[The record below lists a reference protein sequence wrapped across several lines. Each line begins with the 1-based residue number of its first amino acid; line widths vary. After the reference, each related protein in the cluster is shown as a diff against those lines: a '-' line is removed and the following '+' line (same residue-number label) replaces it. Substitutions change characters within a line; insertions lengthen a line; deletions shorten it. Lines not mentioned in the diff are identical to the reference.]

1 MFNPSTNF
9 IGKDPMQW
17 WIGQVTDPDKG
28 KWGDSLEKAKAENP
42 DEEIYTFRC
51 RVRIV
56 GYHGND
62 VDLPD
67 DELPMAHVLLPP
79 NTTTVGG
86 SGQTMQY
93 QGGEVVV
100 GFFFDGEDAQQPVI
114 FGTLFKQPF
123 AGDELSNKDFDS
135 KKQTDFIPYTP
146 PKVVQRSGKTR
157 YNPQWQPQSPN
168 KRTFTDGESVK
179 TPAQEQKEASTN
191 IVIDQFTPCED
202 NEISKIS
209 NAIKDFTR
217 KMEQLQAIGGGSAID
232 PIYGGVV
239 DIKDEIKL
247 TSARIHNSTTKLVR
261 RARSWLIQDTLD
273 KLNLSLKDKT
283 PKTLQAPVGQA
294 TKSLTDVIFCN
305 IEKIQEGLAGYLSK
319 SLENMIGQVLDVPI
333 CGVENFLSD
342 MFGQINNIID
352 NDLGGMFS
360 QLNNIQGGGIGLPS
374 ETFSKAIKF
383 ANIITNV
390 LDCDRL
396 NCPEPSS
403 FSSKNGVG
411 LNGPDDF
418 GGLLD
423 KIGFK
428 KLESNLL
435 NTLDN
440 AIPAIPSAPDCST
453 NVLKCG
459 PPRVDFIG
467 SSGQGATG
475 SAIVNAIGNIIGV
488 SINGPG
494 FGFEEPPLLS
504 FFDSCDKGF
513 GAGGYAVLGPV
524 SPLTD
529 GTNVAAGAVGGLPL
543 TSNGLPINA
552 GAVGGI
558 QVSTP
563 DGQQVL
569 TEDGDPVI
577 VGGIGGIPVSAGG
590 VGGSPLTV
598 GDKPI
603 VVNGEGGQG
612 LVAGAF
618 PVVVGAPVPVTGS
631 GGVGGGTGAGA
642 GDINT
647 SLVTS
652 VSEQPTDTEDGKK
665 TGAITGISPY
675 TSTEFII
682 VEEVVEEE
690 LEDGTFIEKVVK
702 VKDFSQG
709 PYCKYKILGAKSGT
723 DGKGSLFDIFTGNT
737 GLIEEIII
745 NSGGIGYSV
754 GEIITIPGD
763 GLCGSTPEDDVTFEV
778 TSVSSSIQVSSPS
791 PPLPP
796 PIPAGIGGVNA
807 GVAAGVPS
815 IGGVNAGVAGAVGGI
830 DANTPSFSGFNIT
843 VGGVPNTDGLYV
855 SDPNGTELGVVN
867 VVITDPG
874 QGYLPNTTETT
885 LEVMTDDDGNQMVD
899 ANGNPLSTLTT
910 KEIFPDPN
918 ANYDGEQS
926 FLTSLGDVVVT
937 NVGFG
942 YKDGD
947 TVTVSGGGTGDGTGD
962 GTGTGGAE
970 VELEIQ
976 NGNIIGAKVING
988 GSGFTGLPD
997 LTINSDSGVGGR
1009 LLPVLNFTKVQD
1021 ASKLVES
1028 VRQSAVTVISCI
1040 TK

>member
-1 MFNPSTNF
+1 MYQQSTNF
-9 IGKDPMQW
+9 FGRDPMQW

-28 KWGDSLEKAKAENP
+28 EWGDSLEKKRSE
-42 DEEIYTFRC
+42 DGEDIYTFRC

-56 GYHGND
+56 GYHACEE
-62 VDLPD
+62 DLPD
-67 DELPMAHVLLPP
+67 KDLPLAHVLLPS

-86 SGQTMQY
+86 AGQTMQY

-114 FGTLFKQPF
+114 FGTLFKQSF
-123 AGDELSNKDFDS
+123 VGDQLSNKDFDD
-135 KKQTDFIPYTP
+135 KKHTCFVPYTP

-157 YNPQWQPQSPN
+157 YNPNWQPQSPAV
-168 KRTFTDGESVK
+168 RTFTDGESVK
-179 TPAQEQKEASTN
+179 TPAQEQKEAATN

-217 KMEQLQAIGGGSAID
+217 KMEQLQAIGGGSAVD

-239 DIKDEIKL
+239 DIQDEIKL

-283 PKTLQAPVGQA
+283 PKSLQAPVGQA

-305 IEKIQEGLAGYLSK
+305 IEKIQEGLADYLSK

-333 CGVENFLSD
+333 CGIENFLSD
-342 MFGQINNIID
+342 MFGQINGIID

-360 QLNNIQGGGIGLPS
+360 QLNNIQGGGIGAPS
-374 ETFSKAIKF
+374 DTFSKAIKF

-418 GGLLD
+418 GGILD

-428 KLESNLL
+428 KLEAGLL
-435 NTLDN
+435 DTLDG
-440 AIPAIPSAPDCST
+440 AIPAVPSAPDCST

-467 SSGQGATG
+467 SSGEGASG

-494 FGFEEPPLLS
+494 FGFKEPPLLS
-504 FFDSCDKGF
+504 FFDSCDKGS
-513 GAGGYAVLGPV
+513 GAGGYPVMGPV

-529 GTNVAAGAVGGLPL
+529 DSTVAAGAVGGLPV
-543 TSNGLPINA
+543 TSNGLPVVA
-552 GAVGGI
+552 
-558 QVSTP
+558 
-563 DGQQVL
+563 
-569 TEDGDPVI
+569 
-577 VGGIGGIPVSAGG
+577 GGIGGIPVTSPNGQSVITEDGDTNLNNQPVTVGGLGG
-590 VGGSPLTV
+590 V
-598 GDKPI
+598 
-603 VVNGEGGQG
+603 
-612 LVAGAF
+612 
-618 PVVVGAPVPVTGS
+618 PV
-631 GGVGGGTGAGA
+631 VGGGTGGVPLTVAGQPIVINGDGGEGLVAGGFPVTIGGPDTTPAVGGIGGGTGDGA
-642 GDINT
+642 GDIDT
-647 SLVTS
+647 SLTTTLPQIS
-652 VSEQPTDTEDGKK
+652 PPSEDGTS
-665 TGAITGISPY
+665 TGSITAIGPY
-675 TSTEFII
+675 TST
-682 VEEVVEEE
+682 VPKK
-690 LEDGTFIEKVVK
+690 GK
-702 VKDFSQG
+702 G
-709 PYCKYKILGAKSGT
+709 PYTKETTLGNIAG
-723 DGKGSLFDIFTGNT
+723 DGEIGGKGAFFDVFTDDKK
-737 GLIEEIII
+737 LIDSIVI
-745 NSGGIGYSV
+745 SGGGGGYQKGEIVTISGKSV
-754 GEIITIPGD
+754 G
-763 GLCGSTPEDDVTFEV
+763 GSSPKDNVTFEV
-778 TSVSSSIQVSSPS
+778 TGISSPTPVAPAL

-796 PIPAGIGGVNA
+796 PISAGTGGVNA
-807 GVAAGVPS
+807 GAAGGA
-815 IGGVNAGVAGAVGGI
+815 GGA
-830 DANTPSFSGFNIT
+830 DANVPAFNGLSIT
-843 VGGVPNTDGLYV
+843 AGGEPNTDGLYV
-855 SDPNGTELGVVN
+855 SDPNGIELGVVN

-874 QGYLPNTTETT
+874 QGYLSNTTETT
-885 LEVMTDDDGNQMVD
+885 LEVMTDDDGNEMVD
-899 ANGNPLSTLTT
+899 ENGNLISTRTT
-910 KEIFPDPN
+910 KDVTPDPN
-918 ANYDGEQS
+918 ANYDGEQT
-926 FLTSLGDVVVT
+926 FVTSLGDVVVT

-942 YKDGD
+942 YEDGD
-947 TVTVSGGGTGDGTGD
+947 TVTVDGGGTGD
-962 GTGTGGAE
+962 GTGGAE

-988 GSGFTGLPD
+988 GFGFTNLPD
-997 LTINSDSGVGGR
+997 LTINSESGVGGR

-1028 VRQSAVTVISCI
+1028 ARQSAVTVISCI